1 MTPVIPLADDRPIWD
16 IWLSSMWLPAVS
28 AALELGIIEA
38 LASGSQSTAALAERL
53 DLRPQRCLILLRML
67 DSLGLLVKHLD
78 SYQLTPVG
86 RAYLLKDNPFYWGH
100 VLTGGFG
107 QSPFHKQVCEAVK
120 NLKADSDAGSHVAKA
135 WESGQ
140 LSDEMAVII
149 ARFMNSHSLGA
160 ANGLAQNTMF
170 RGVHRM
176 LDVGGGSGCYSIAI
190 AQHHPQLLA
199 TVMDL
204 RPMCK
209 IASDYIAAAAVGD
222 RVDTIGVDMFQERWP
237 EGYDALFFSNIFHD
251 WSPEVCAQLAAKAF
265 AVCTPGGHIYLHEM
279 LVDDTGAHPR
289 TAAAFSIMMLGG
301 TKGQQF
307 TFAEL
312 RELLHA
318 AGFEGVSAHVTHG
331 YYSVVSGHKPQ

>member
-1 MTPVIPLADDRPIWD
+1 MTPVIPITDDRPLWD
-16 IWLSSMWLPAVS
+16 IWLSSMWVPAVS
-28 AALELGIIEA
+28 AALELGIVEA
-38 LASGSQSTAALAERL
+38 LASGSASPTALAERL
-53 DLRPQRCLILLRML
+53 DLRPQRCLVLLRML

-100 VLTGGFG
+100 VFSGGFG
-107 QSPFHKQVCEAVK
+107 QSPFHKQVCDAVK
-120 NLKADSDAGSHVAKA
+120 NLKPDANAASDVAKA
-135 WESGQ
+135 WESGR
-140 LSDEMAVII
+140 LSDQMAGVI

-160 ANGLAQNTMF
+160 ASGLAQSSMF

-190 AQHHPQLLA
+190 AQHHPQLRA

-204 RPMCK
+204 QPMCK
-209 IASDYIAAAAVGD
+209 LASDYIAAAGVSD
-222 RVDTIGVDMFQERWP
+222 RVDTLGADMFQERWP
-237 EGYDALFFSNIFHD
+237 SGYDALFFSNIFHD

-265 AVCTPGGHIYLHEM
+265 EACSPGGRIYLHEM

-312 RELLHA
+312 RELLQA
-318 AGFEGVSAHVTHG
+318 AGFEGVSAHATYG